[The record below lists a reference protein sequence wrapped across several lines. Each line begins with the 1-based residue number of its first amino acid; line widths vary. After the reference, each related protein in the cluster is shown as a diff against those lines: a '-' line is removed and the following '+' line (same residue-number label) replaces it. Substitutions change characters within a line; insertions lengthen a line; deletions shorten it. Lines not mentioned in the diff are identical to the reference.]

1 MRLKIGYMR
10 DTKTHII
17 LIFISTIICFCP
29 RPVAAQEVVP
39 SDRKP
44 PVHAHAARSDS
55 NPVLKAIQFF
65 SSTIS
70 RADGDRCPMAP
81 TCSAYSAQA
90 IKKHGL
96 LKGWIMTSDRL
107 MRCGRDE
114 LKLSDTILIDGNK
127 RSHDP
132 LSNNDFWWQ
141 PK

>member
-1 MRLKIGYMR
+1 MRVTKI
-10 DTKTHII
+10 HISVF
-17 LIFISTIICFCP
+17 IFAVIICLCP
-29 RPVAAQEVVP
+29 GPAAAQEAVALNKKMP
-39 SDRKP
+39 D
-44 PVHAHAARSDS
+44 HTHAARSDS

-65 SSTIS
+65 GNTIS

-114 LKLSDTILIDGNK
+114 LKHSDTILIEGK
-127 RSHDP
+127 RRSYDP
-132 LSNNDFWWQ
+132 LRNNDFWWQ
-141 PK
+141 SK